1 MTKLVCS
8 TCKHELWS
16 STPWIWDNEQHV
28 GCGGVY
34 AREYYSVMYICNSCF
49 SEFNNG
55 INHRCPFCD
64 SRLIYKKENK
74 I

>member
-8 TCKHELWS
+8 TCKHELWTL
-16 STPWIWDNEQHV
+16 TPWIWYNEIHT
-28 GCGGVY
+28 GCGGK
-34 AREYYSVMYICNSCF
+34 YYDNIIYKCNSCF

-64 SRLIYKKENK
+64 SRLVYKIKGNSYE
-74 I
+74 